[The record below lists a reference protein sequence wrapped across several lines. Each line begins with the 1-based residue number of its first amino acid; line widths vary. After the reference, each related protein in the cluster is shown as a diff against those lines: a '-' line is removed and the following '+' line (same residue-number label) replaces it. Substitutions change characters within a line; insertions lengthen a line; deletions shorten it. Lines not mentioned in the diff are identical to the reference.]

1 MVSIIRGASRFR
13 VPARVQQWGQPLR
26 NIVLDY
32 YEVSLDIV
40 KTIKTHRVRS
50 ILGFFCFGAVV
61 HSFRQVPSECSY
73 YGELLEWSNE
83 LSLVNEKEQNQVSK
97 SHIDRT
103 LRLYASNRLRYVH
116 LGLVAIVMET
126 PTYPDC
132 KNYHCTCV
140 HLQPRWW
147 TFYERIIDI
156 GMYRRWMVIQR
167 KMEDYDVNEFT

>member
-1 MVSIIRGASRFR
+1 M
-13 VPARVQQWGQPLR
+13 PARIQQWGQPFR
-26 NIVLDY
+26 NIILDY

-40 KTIKTHRVRS
+40 KTIKTHRIRS
-50 ILGFFCFGAVV
+50 VFGFFCTGAVV
-61 HSFRQVPSECSY
+61 YSFRQVPSEYNY

-103 LRLYASNRLRYVH
+103 LRLYASNRLHYVH

-132 KNYHCTCV
+132 KNYHSTCV

-156 GMYRRWMVIQR
+156 GVYRKWIVIQQ
-167 KMEDYDVNEFT
+167 KMKDYDINEYT